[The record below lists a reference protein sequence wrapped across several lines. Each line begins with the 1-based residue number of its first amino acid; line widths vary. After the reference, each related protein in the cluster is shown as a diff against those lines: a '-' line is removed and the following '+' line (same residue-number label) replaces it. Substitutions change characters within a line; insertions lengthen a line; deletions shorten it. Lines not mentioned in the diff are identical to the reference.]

1 MSQPTRRTGT
11 DPARHQPAR
20 YDPFSEF
27 NRMTQQMAQLVEEQW
42 PEFPSLLGR
51 AGFTPLADVEE
62 TDDAYVI
69 DLDLPGV
76 DRDDIDIEV
85 TGRRLVVSGER
96 KEKERTG
103 LLRRQ
108 TRSVGR
114 FHYEVTLPDQVNG
127 EGIDATLNEGVLHL
141 RLPKEQGKQRRRIE
155 VK

>member
-1 MSQPTRRTGT
+1 MSQPIRRTGT
-11 DPARHQPAR
+11 EPAR

-27 NRMTQQMAQLVEEQW
+27 NRMTQRMARLFEEQW
-42 PEFPSLLGR
+42 PDFPSLLGR
-51 AGFTPLADVEE
+51 DIFTPLADVEE
-62 TDDAYVI
+62 TDDAYIV

-76 DRDDIDIEV
+76 DKDDIDIEV

-108 TRSVGR
+108 TRTVGQFR
-114 FHYEVTLPDQVNG
+114 YEVTLPDEVNG
-127 EGIDATLNEGVLHL
+127 EGVDANLNDGVLHL
-141 RLPKEQGKQRRRIE
+141 RVPKTEGGKRRRIE